1 MDVKNLWTS
10 AQQKLK
16 GVFTRAIFTLY
27 FNENTVPIAINNNI
41 LYLSGDKR
49 SKEFF
54 ENQQKEKILEAF
66 DELAANI
73 KDIIVLTNEDNDL
86 DSRVNIEKE
95 LNTNSDENNQKIMD
109 LATSI
114 ANSNL
119 NPKYTFNTFVVGSSN
134 AMAVAACQRVA
145 EYDETSNDNPLFL
158 YGGVGLGKTHLMHAI
173 GHRVLERD
181 PSKKV
186 LYVSSETFT
195 NEMVTA
201 IREKKNNEF
210 RQKYRSVDIFMIDDV
225 QFVAGKNSVQEELF
239 HTFNDVHGAGKKII
253 LSSDKPPKD
262 IPELEERLR
271 SRFVWGL
278 ISDIQPPDY
287 GTRMAILQN
296 KAENDNLDIDSDV
309 FEYIADNVKSNIRE
323 LEGALNKVILYS
335 NLSSKPMNLA
345 TAKEALKDVLV
356 SYTTKEVNILR
367 IKEMV
372 ADAYNISV
380 EDLISKKRTKNIA
393 FPRQV
398 AMYISRNLLDL
409 SLPAIGDEFGGRDHT
424 TVMHAVNKI
433 GDDMLKSEEIKIKIE
448 KIISDLDS

>member
-1 MDVKNLWTS
+1 
-10 AQQKLK
+10 
-16 GVFTRAIFTLY
+16 
-27 FNENTVPIAINNNI
+27 
-41 LYLSGDKR
+41 
-49 SKEFF
+49 
-54 ENQQKEKILEAF
+54 
-66 DELAANI
+66 
-73 KDIIVLTNEDNDL
+73 
-86 DSRVNIEKE
+86 
-95 LNTNSDENNQKIMD
+95 
-109 LATSI
+109 
-114 ANSNL
+114 
-119 NPKYTFNTFVVGSSN
+119 
-134 AMAVAACQRVA
+134 
-145 EYDETSNDNPLFL
+145 
-158 YGGVGLGKTHLMHAI
+158 
-173 GHRVLERD
+173 
-181 PSKKV
+181 
-186 LYVSSETFT
+186 
-195 NEMVTA
+195 MVTA
-201 IREKKNNEF
+201 IREKKNSEF
-210 RQKYRSVDIFMIDDV
+210 REKYRNVDIFMIDDV

-278 ISDIQPPDY
+278 ITDIQAPDY

-296 KAENDNLDIDSDV
+296 KAENDKLDIDSDV

-335 NLSSKPMNLA
+335 NLSAKPMNLA

-433 GDDMLKSEEIKIKIE
+433 SDDIQKSEEVKIKIE

>member
-10 AQQKLK
+10 SQQKLK
-16 GVFTRAIFTLY
+16 GVFPKAIFTLY

-41 LYLSGDKR
+41 LYLSGDNR

-54 ENQQKEKILEAF
+54 EKQQKDKILVAF

-73 KDIIVLTNEDNDL
+73 KDVIVLTNDDTSETGTNPDNE
-86 DSRVNIEKE
+86 RAGNTKE
-95 LNTNSDENNQKIMD
+95 NSEKIMD

-145 EYDETSNDNPLFL
+145 EYDETANDNPLFL

-181 PSKKV
+181 PSKKI

-201 IREKKNNEF
+201 IREKKNSEF
-210 RQKYRSVDIFMIDDV
+210 REKYRNVDIFMIDDV

-278 ISDIQPPDY
+278 ITDIQAPDY

-296 KAENDNLDIDSDV
+296 KAENDKLEIDSDV

-335 NLSSKPMNLA
+335 NLSAKPMNLA

-380 EDLISKKRTKNIA
+380 EDLTSKKRTKNIA

-433 GDDMLKSEEIKIKIE
+433 SDDMQKSEEVKIKIE

>member
-10 AQQKLK
+10 AQQMLK
-16 GVFTRAIFTLY
+16 GDFSKATFTLY

-41 LYLSGDKR
+41 LYLSGDNR

-54 ENQQKEKILEAF
+54 EKQQKDKILQVFE
-66 DELAANI
+66 ELAANI
-73 KDIIVLTNEDNDL
+73 KDIIVLTNDNQPLGLGASID
-86 DSRVNIEKE
+86 DEK
-95 LNTNSDENNQKIMD
+95 TNPSKNSGEGIMD

-134 AMAVAACQRVA
+134 AMAVASCQRVA
-145 EYDETSNDNPLFL
+145 EYDGTANDNPLFL

-181 PSKKV
+181 PSKKI

-201 IREKKNNEF
+201 IREKKNSEF
-210 RQKYRSVDIFMIDDV
+210 REKYRNVDIFMIDDV

-239 HTFNDVHGAGKKII
+239 HTFNAIHSAGKKII

-278 ISDIQPPDY
+278 ITDIQAPDY

-296 KAENDNLDIDSDV
+296 KAENDKLAIDSDV

-335 NLSSKPMNLA
+335 NLSAKPMNLS

-356 SYTTKEVNILR
+356 SYTSKDVNILR

-372 ADAYNISV
+372 ADTYNINV
-380 EDLISKKRTKNIA
+380 EDLISKTRTKNIA

-398 AMYISRNLLDL
+398 AMYISRCLLDL
-409 SLPAIGDEFGGRDHT
+409 SLPAIGEEFGGRDHT

-433 GDDMLKSEEIKIKIE
+433 NDDMQKNDEIKIKIE
-448 KIISDLDS
+448 KIISDLDR